1 MSMTKA
7 RREELQ
13 NKLLRAV
20 WRRGAKFSAAEFAA
34 EQGVTTSTVYRH
46 LAQLEAAGRLIKNK
60 AGGRLLYQLAAEH
73 KNMEFHRPFP
83 DESYVWG
90 KYYAEF
96 LAELPKIAF
105 NNLEYAFAE
114 MANNAFSHS
123 EGETV
128 KIYCSKNGCD
138 VSFLIR
144 DDGVGIFRKIADTFQ
159 LPERS
164 FAVLELAKG
173 GCTTDP
179 HKHSGEGVFFSSRVV
194 DRFVISSDGIDFF
207 GPTEERLPVAEQR
220 PLDEP
225 TDKGTTVYMSIDY
238 DHAQPSSS
246 VFAKFTDSKDDN
258 RGFTDTIIPVR
269 LASYGPGSQTVISR
283 SQGRR
288 LMARVER
295 FKHIVLDF
303 TDVSEIGQGFADEVF
318 RVFLEQHPGCK
329 IMIIE
334 ANQDVLKMCAHV
346 LYGRECAG
354 RVIIGDNR

>member
-128 KIYCSKNGCD
+128 KI
-138 VSFLIR
+138 
-144 DDGVGIFRKIADTFQ
+144 
-159 LPERS
+159 
-164 FAVLELAKG
+164 
-173 GCTTDP
+173 
-179 HKHSGEGVFFSSRVV
+179 
-194 DRFVISSDGIDFF
+194 
-207 GPTEERLPVAEQR
+207 
-220 PLDEP
+220 
-225 TDKGTTVYMSIDY
+225 
-238 DHAQPSSS
+238 
-246 VFAKFTDSKDDN
+246 
-258 RGFTDTIIPVR
+258 
-269 LASYGPGSQTVISR
+269 
-283 SQGRR
+283 
-288 LMARVER
+288 
-295 FKHIVLDF
+295 
-303 TDVSEIGQGFADEVF
+303 
-318 RVFLEQHPGCK
+318 
-329 IMIIE
+329 
-334 ANQDVLKMCAHV
+334 
-346 LYGRECAG
+346 
-354 RVIIGDNR
+354 